1 MLTKIEQKRQ
11 NRYRYTIEEL
21 TPLHKNNNS
30 PIKTKKIHSTL
41 TQSHTL
47 GRITAFAIFFIF
59 IFFFIGFFTIFPQMF
74 NYKIFNDNFI
84 KPSIKRIYSDKEIR
98 NQILESGRNYM
109 DKCIKGELINFKAL
123 NIYNEPKISVII
135 PTCNK
140 EKEIKSVIRS
150 VQNQNMSD
158 IEIILIN
165 DCITD
170 NTLYIIKE
178 LQKIDSRIKIIE
190 NEKKFGKNIG
200 TLYSRA
206 IGVLEAKGKYILN
219 LDDDDLFFDSDV
231 FDTVYNEAENHNL
244 DIVSF
249 MNVQGIRYYLS
260 IFHMKDG
267 FDKEFPDNFTVYQPE
282 LSYYT
287 MFINDNFENVD
298 SSIWGKLIKTE
309 VYKKALDF
317 LGVERYSLYSV
328 ANEDLIGLFAICN
341 VAQSYKFIRKYGL
354 FHFINE
360 KAPSYK
366 ISEEHSI
373 QMDILFSEILLDLSK
388 NEYKKFSASFLIYS
402 RKKEYFSTKNEKIK
416 LELNRILKKIF
427 KCEYISQYNKET
439 LIAEF
444 IGLGL
449 DLSFN
454 N

>member
-1 MLTKIEQKRQ
+1 MLTKIEQKRK

-30 PIKTKKIHSTL
+30 STKIIKFHSTL
-41 TQSHTL
+41 NQSHSL
-47 GRITAFAIFFIF
+47 GRIIAFTIFFIF
-59 IFFFIGFFTIFPQMF
+59 IFFIIGIFTIFPQVF
-74 NYKIFNDNFI
+74 NFKIFNDNFI
-84 KPSIKRIYSDKEIR
+84 KPSIKRLYSDKEIR
-98 NQILESGRNYM
+98 NQILTSGRNYM
-109 DKCIKGELINFKAL
+109 DKCIKGELINYKAL
-123 NIYNEPKISVII
+123 KIYKEPKISVII

-140 EKEIKSVIRS
+140 ENVIKSVIRS

-165 DCITD
+165 DCSNN

-178 LQKIDSRIKIIE
+178 LQKIDTRIKLIE

-206 IGVLEAKGKYILN
+206 IGVLEAKGKYIFN

-231 FDTVYNEAENHNL
+231 FDTVYNEAENNNL

-249 MNVQGIRYYLS
+249 MNVQGIRYYLN

-267 FDKEFPDNFTVYQPE
+267 FDKEFPDNFTVNQPE

-328 ANEDLIGLFAICN
+328 ANEDLIALFAICN

-360 KAPSYK
+360 KAPSFK
-366 ISEEHSI
+366 ILEEHSI
-373 QMDILFSEILLDLSK
+373 KMDILFSEVLLDLSK
-388 NEYKKFSASFLIYS
+388 NEYKKFSVSFLIYS
-402 RKKEYFSTKNEKIK
+402 RKKQYFSSNNSKIK

-427 KCEYISQYNKET
+427 KCEYISHYYKET

-444 IGLGL
+444 TGLGL

>member
-1 MLTKIEQKRQ
+1 MLTKIEQKRK

-59 IFFFIGFFTIFPQMF
+59 IFFFIGFFTIFPQIF

-98 NQILESGRNYM
+98 NQILASGRNYM

-267 FDKEFPDNFTVYQPE
+267 FDIEFPDNFTVYQPE

-309 VYKKALDF
+309 VYKKALYF
-317 LGVERYSLYSV
+317 LGVERYSIYSV

>member
-21 TPLHKNNNS
+21 TPLHKKNNS
-30 PIKTKKIHSTL
+30 PIKTTKIHSTL
-41 TQSHTL
+41 TQSHSL
-47 GRITAFAIFFIF
+47 GRIIAFTIFFIF

-98 NQILESGRNYM
+98 NQILASGRNYM

-388 NEYKKFSASFLIYS
+388 NEYKKFSASFLMYS

>member
-21 TPLHKNNNS
+21 TPLHKKNNS
-30 PIKTKKIHSTL
+30 PIKTTKIHSTL
-41 TQSHTL
+41 TQSHSL
-47 GRITAFAIFFIF
+47 GRIIVFTIFFIF

-98 NQILESGRNYM
+98 NQILASGRNYM

-165 DCITD
+165 DCIID

>member
-21 TPLHKNNNS
+21 APLHKKNNS
-30 PIKTKKIHSTL
+30 PIKTRKIHSTL
-41 TQSHTL
+41 TQSHSF
-47 GRITAFAIFFIF
+47 GRIIVFTIFFIF

-98 NQILESGRNYM
+98 NQILASGRNYM